1 MTWETRKSA
10 RREGKTHCEGRASW
24 GAWSWVSLRGKGG
37 FKAGV
42 ICLVLSVSLGCP
54 PRALTTSWERRVPS
68 ENEEEL
74 FYSHPGVG
82 IVVTVATQG
91 PFGCL
96 WLKDKGLGE
105 EAAVT
110 GGGSRPENFLFSAG
124 AATLDLSLWRSLR
137 MSAPLWALTQ
147 L

>member
-1 MTWETRKSA
+1 M
-10 RREGKTHCEGRASW
+10 
-24 GAWSWVSLRGKGG
+24 RGKGG

-91 PFGCL
+91 PLANTVIDF
-96 WLKDKGLGE
+96 
-105 EAAVT
+105 
-110 GGGSRPENFLFSAG
+110 
-124 AATLDLSLWRSLR
+124 WRMIWEYNVVVSI
-137 MSAPLWALTQ
+137 A
-147 L
+147 